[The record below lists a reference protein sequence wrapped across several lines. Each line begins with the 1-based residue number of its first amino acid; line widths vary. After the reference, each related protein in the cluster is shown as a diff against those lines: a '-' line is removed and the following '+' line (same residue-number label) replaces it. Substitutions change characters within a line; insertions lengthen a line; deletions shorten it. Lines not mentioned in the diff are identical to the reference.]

1 MRQKNFT
8 LIELLV
14 VIAIIAILAAML
26 LPALNKA
33 RDRAKAATCTN
44 NLKQIGLGDAQYGQD
59 YEGWLY
65 GPRLKAA
72 ANPAASGTLNMN
84 YWAISMANLGYIQSY
99 NTARKKRPWIGACP
113 STYPFG
119 TFEHEVMGYAKRGIH
134 TADKLCVNQDGYW
147 KVSGNS
153 FRPVAPPGSTDTDK
167 NEELLSR
174 LSPSR
179 FATTFDNYQN
189 NGARKTQVVYA
200 TFESLSLSHAGK
212 ANVLF
217 YDGHAD
223 ATRKSCD
230 KAFYA
235 CVDPSSETI
244 RLWIAP

>member
-14 VIAIIAILAAML
+14 VIAIIAILASML

-33 RDRAKAATCTN
+33 RDRAKAATCAS

-72 ANPAASGTLNMN
+72 ANPAVSGTLNMN
-84 YWAISMANLGYIQSY
+84 YWGISMANLGYIQNY
-99 NTARKKRPWIGACP
+99 NTARKNVRWIGACP

-119 TFEHEVMGYAKRGIH
+119 VFAHEVMGYAKRGIQ
-134 TADKLCVNQDGYW
+134 TSSSVNMNQDGYW

-153 FRPVAPPGSTDTDK
+153 FRPVAPPGSTYTDK
-167 NEELLSR
+167 NEALLAK
-174 LSPSR
+174 LSPAR
-179 FATTFDNYQN
+179 FVTTFDNYQN
-189 NGARKTQVVYA
+189 NGSRKTQVVYA
-200 TFESLSLSHAGK
+200 TFESVSLSHAGK

-223 ATRKSCD
+223 STRRSCD
-230 KAFYA
+230 KAFSA
-235 CVDPSSETI
+235 CVDPSSEAT

>member
-33 RDRAKAATCTN
+33 RDRAKSATCAS
-44 NLKQIGLGDAQYGQD
+44 NLKQIGLGDAQYGHD

-72 ANPAASGTLNMN
+72 ANPAVSGTLNVN
-84 YWAISMANLGYIQSY
+84 FWAISMANLGYIQNY
-99 NTARKKRPWIGACP
+99 NTARKKMPWIGACP
-113 STYPFG
+113 STFPFG

-134 TADKLCVNQDGYW
+134 SASSVNVNQDGYW
-147 KVSGNS
+147 KVAGNS
-153 FRPVAPPGSTDTDK
+153 FRPVAPPDKTYTDK
-167 NEELLSR
+167 NEARLSR
-174 LSPSR
+174 LSPSK
-179 FATTFDNYQN
+179 FVTTFDNYQN
-189 NGARKTQVVYA
+189 NGSRKTQVVYA

-223 ATRKSCD
+223 ATRRSCD
-230 KAFYA
+230 GAFMA
-235 CVDPSSETI
+235 CVDPSSEAT